1 MKHATTAAAVLLS
14 LLASLSVRSLAAPPA
29 GGPGAELDVM
39 VDTNLR
45 VSAEH
50 RKAYLERMLELA
62 RGCLGGLVPPR
73 VRDPAT
79 SPPEGAA
86 RYRLFIRHQGTVR
99 VEQTASPA
107 QTVGPAPAG
116 VMKLTARQKGK
127 FIFRLAKWT
136 GSGYPTLDTW
146 SSEFGTA
153 HVVPV
158 APGATADDMT
168 FLRNEAL
175 LAAMPDAV
183 SRGILDRILPI
194 RLAATSGDPG
204 KPKAYTVTVENRS
217 RWPLRK
223 LKIEMV
229 WCEQAGKNRYRY
241 CAEPQYDGLLA
252 PGKKAELKGTA
263 GLAPSPLAWDY
274 TLPIQT
280 MATPTF
286 APAAPGVAEP
296 KVTEAP

>member
-1 MKHATTAAAVLLS
+1 MKHATTVGAVLLS
-14 LLASLSVRSLAAPPA
+14 LLASLSVRSVAAPAA
-29 GGPGAELDVM
+29 GGPAAELDVV

-45 VSAEH
+45 VTAEH

-62 RGCLGGLVPPR
+62 RGSLGGLVPTQMH
-73 VRDPAT
+73 DPAT
-79 SPPEGAA
+79 PPPDGAA
-86 RYRLFIRHQGTVR
+86 RYRLFIRHQGTVQ

-107 QTVGPAPAG
+107 QTVGPAPG
-116 VMKLTARQKGK
+116 SIMKLTARQKGK

-136 GSGYPTLDTW
+136 GSAYPTLDTW

-158 APGATADDMT
+158 SADATADDMT

-183 SRGILDRILPI
+183 SRGILDRMLPI
-194 RLAATSGDPG
+194 RLAETSGDPG
-204 KPKAYTVTVENRS
+204 KTKAYTITVENRS

-229 WCEQAGKNRYRY
+229 WCEQAGGNRYRY

-252 PGKKAELKGTA
+252 PGKKVELKGTA
-263 GLAPSPLAWDY
+263 RLAPSPLAWDY

-286 APAAPGVAEP
+286 APAVPGEAEP
-296 KVTEAP
+296 K